1 MAKDDAVR
9 VLVVDDESSIREVL
23 DDFLSMEGFD
33 VTSASNGKEGVS
45 ALRSESYD
53 VLLIDMKMP
62 EMNGLEFLKYAV
74 EHSPRSLPIMMTGY
88 GTVETAIATMKNGAY
103 DYILKPFKVPNVIQ
117 TIERGLEKKR
127 LEAENIQLREAL
139 NIYHVTEEMSGT
151 LSLDNIFGILIDA
164 ARDEISPD
172 GVSIWLRQ
180 GDADRY
186 ELERE
191 WTRSDLSRSQI
202 EAVQALDI
210 NQASERVHQGESM
223 LLHGSEVQ
231 HIVSDAD
238 AQRGSLLCV
247 PFRTKNETL
256 GYFTAFSFDRERP
269 FREGKRKMFAVL
281 CGRAT
286 AAIENARLYRDLK
299 DRFKQ
304 TIQAFANLLEDKDPY
319 TRGHSERVSKYSRMI
334 AEEMELPSE
343 QVDRIADSALV
354 HDIGKLGIRFEDL
367 NKAEPLTESEY
378 EMFKSH
384 TTRGK
389 WMLEPI
395 EFMRDL
401 IPGVYH
407 HHERWDGK
415 GYPMGLE
422 GTETPLMARIL
433 AVADTYDAMTSH
445 RAYRRALPHGV
456 AVREIKAFAGTQ
468 FDPEIV
474 DHFLDVIAQ
483 DQKARNSKAERWKTF
498 EHDVDEQPE
507 REERDEDVA

>member
-1 MAKDDAVR
+1 MTDQDAVR

-23 DDFLSMEGFD
+23 EDFLSMEGFD
-33 VTSASNGKEGVS
+33 VTCASNGREGVG
-45 ALRSESYD
+45 ALGDGFFE

-62 EMNGLEFLKYAV
+62 EMNGLDFLKHAV

-88 GTVETAIATMKNGAY
+88 GTVETAITTMKNGAY

-139 NIYHVTEEMSGT
+139 NIYHVSEEMSGT
-151 LSLDNIFGILIDA
+151 LSLDRIFEILIEA
-164 ARDEISPD
+164 AREEIEPD
-172 GVSIWLRQ
+172 GVSVWLRQ
-180 GDADRY
+180 GEADVF
-186 ELERE
+186 EMERQ
-191 WTRSDLSRSQI
+191 WTRGDLSRLQI

-210 NQASERVHQGESM
+210 NEVDRRVNQGESL
-223 LLHGSEVQ
+223 LLHGSQ
-231 HIVSDAD
+231 AGHIVDGANPE
-238 AQRGSLLCV
+238 RGSLLCI
-247 PFRTKNETL
+247 PFRTKNTTL

-286 AAIENARLYRDLK
+286 AAIENAQLYRDLK
-299 DRFKQ
+299 GRFKQ

-319 TRGHSERVSKYSRMI
+319 TRGHSERVSKYARLI
-334 AEEMELPSE
+334 AEEMGLPEE
-343 QVDRIADSALV
+343 QVERIADAALV

-367 NKAEPLTESEY
+367 NKAGPLTESEY

-422 GTETPLMARIL
+422 GEETPLMARIL

-456 AVREIKAFAGTQ
+456 AVREINAFAGTQ
-468 FDPEIV
+468 FDPEV
-474 DHFLDVIAQ
+474 VEHFLEAIAE

-498 EHDVDEQPE
+498 EHDVDE
-507 REERDEDVA
+507 RDEDVA

>member
-1 MAKDDAVR
+1 MTDKDAVR

-23 DDFLSMEGFD
+23 EDFLTMEGFE
-33 VTSASNGKEGVS
+33 VRCASNGVEGVE
-45 ALRSESYD
+45 ALEDGFFD

-62 EMNGLEFLKYAV
+62 EMNGLEFLKHAV
-74 EHSPRSLPIMMTGY
+74 DRTPRALPIMMTGY

-151 LSLDNIFGILIDA
+151 LSLDHIYDILIDA
-164 ARDEISPD
+164 ARDEIQPD
-172 GVSIWLRQ
+172 GVSIWLRSS
-180 GDADRY
+180 DDEDSY
-186 ELERE
+186 ERQRQ
-191 WTRSDLSRSQI
+191 WTRSDLTRAQI
-202 EAVQALDI
+202 EAVRALDI
-210 NQASERVHQGESM
+210 NEANRRVEQGESL
-223 LLHGSEVQ
+223 LLHGSDVQ
-231 HIVSDAD
+231 HIVTDANVE
-238 AQRGSLLCV
+238 RGSLLCV

-256 GYFTAFSFDRERP
+256 GYFAAFSFDRERP
-269 FREGKRKMFAVL
+269 YREGKRKMFAVL

-334 AEEMELPSE
+334 AEEMGLPGE
-343 QVDRIADSALV
+343 QVERIADAALV
-354 HDIGKLGIRFEDL
+354 HDIGKLGIRFEEL

-395 EFMRDL
+395 EFMHDL

-422 GTETPLMARIL
+422 GQETPLMARVL

-468 FDPEIV
+468 FDPDIV
-474 DHFLDVIAQ
+474 EHFLEVIAE
-483 DQKARNSKAERWKTF
+483 DRKARNSKAERWKTF
-498 EHDVDEQPE
+498 ERDV
-507 REERDEDVA
+507 EERDEDVA